1 MIIDQG
7 VFDVD
12 PENGLILKEIADG
25 VSMQDLV
32 EDTGCDFQV
41 LVHRIAA
48 KPYACCCYV
57 RSDY

>member
-25 VSMQDLV
+25 VSIQDLV
-32 EDTGCDFQV
+32 AKTGCEFI
-41 LVHRIAA
+41 VHRIAA
-48 KPYACCCYV
+48 VP
-57 RSDY
+57 